1 MDRIL
6 ENLKV
11 SGLLSE
17 RERLQVELHYS
28 LLSGFV
34 HATGYGYGTVQGRTM
49 AAPVPPS
56 YDHYLS
62 ELVLL
67 YIIRLAVEEYR
78 NIKRAFEKPPEV
90 GLRGWATIAHDLDLA
105 DKASEHFW
113 FLGASG
119 PQLYDRVMSV
129 DDEMFEQS
137 EGNSA
142 RLMAMTTLDP
152 MLLTLNQIRYDPNP
166 LDRLIKM
173 HADHH
178 ELTTGTVYQ
187 SPFPRADALYR

>member
-1 MDRIL
+1 
-6 ENLKV
+6 
-11 SGLLSE
+11 
-17 RERLQVELHYS
+17 
-28 LLSGFV
+28 
-34 HATGYGYGTVQGRTM
+34 M

-78 NIKRAFEKPPEV
+78 NIKRAFEKPPKLGCEV
-90 GLRGWATIAHDLDLA
+90 GRPLRTIVPPA

-137 EGNSA
+137 EGNPA